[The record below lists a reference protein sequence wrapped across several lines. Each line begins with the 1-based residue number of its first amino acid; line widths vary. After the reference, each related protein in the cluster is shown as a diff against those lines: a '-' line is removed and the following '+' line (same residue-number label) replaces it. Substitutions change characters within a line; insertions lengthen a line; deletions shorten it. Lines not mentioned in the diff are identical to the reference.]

1 MDNRT
6 SEPLWMERQEARE
19 QEASSCSGKQTNKK
33 TGKAIFR
40 LKEEHKNNISDSC
53 CWKRFFVSLLSGF
66 SRRSVKHH
74 GRGTNWNGDLE
85 LMSPLVPVVSFT
97 EKNLDLI
104 YLVLVNI

>member
-1 MDNRT
+1 MTGSVLALRLDPTSSLNLQASILLTFDKQSVPSIFIFFFFPVMDNRT

-53 CWKRFFVSLLSGF
+53 RWKRFLFYF
-66 SRRSVKHH
+66 
-74 GRGTNWNGDLE
+74 
-85 LMSPLVPVVSFT
+85 
-97 EKNLDLI
+97 
-104 YLVLVNI
+104 